1 MGNNIINYQDIISQQ
16 LDKLKQSGSYRYFL
30 DVDKSAALFP
40 RFFYTNAEGVTQT
53 AVNWCSNDYLCMSVH
68 DKVVDTLARVAKR
81 SGSGSGGTRNIAG
94 TTVYHRELETTLAN
108 LHHKEAAL
116 VFNGAYMAN
125 LTALSTL
132 GKLLPNALF
141 VSDERNHASII
152 EGIRASGCE
161 KIIFRHN
168 DTAHLQNIL
177 QQHAGSRPIII
188 VFESVYSINGS
199 VAPIKTIAALAKQ
212 YNCLTYID
220 EVHAVGLYGATG
232 GGLTEQLDLQDEI
245 DIINGTLAKGFGVI
259 GGYIAAGA
267 TIIDAIRSF
276 GSGFIFTTSLPPAVC
291 AAATASIQW
300 LQQNDATRQQFFHNV
315 QQLRKVLKAYG
326 IRFGNNTSHI
336 TPVHIGDA
344 TRCKQVADRLLQEY
358 GLYLQPVNYPTVPVG
373 EACLRIIVTVKHT
386 EADMLYLA
394 QSLAAVLLGNT
405 PTITQ
410 LNALATT

>member
-94 TTVYHRELETTLAN
+94 TTVYHRQLETTLAN
-108 LHHKEAAL
+108 LHHKAAAL
-116 VFNGAYMAN
+116 VFNGAYIAN
-125 LTALSTL
+125 LTALGTL
-132 GKLLPNALF
+132 GKLLPTALF
-141 VSDERNHASII
+141 ISDERNHASII

-177 QQHAGSRPIII
+177 QQHAGNRPIII

-199 VAPIKTIAALAKQ
+199 IAPIKTIAALAKQ

-232 GGLTEQLDLQDEI
+232 GGVTEQLGLQDEI

-259 GGYIAAGA
+259 GGYVAACA

-300 LQQNDATRQQFFHNV
+300 LQQDHATRQQFFHNV

-386 EADMLYLA
+386 KADMLYLA

-410 LNALATT
+410 LNALVTT